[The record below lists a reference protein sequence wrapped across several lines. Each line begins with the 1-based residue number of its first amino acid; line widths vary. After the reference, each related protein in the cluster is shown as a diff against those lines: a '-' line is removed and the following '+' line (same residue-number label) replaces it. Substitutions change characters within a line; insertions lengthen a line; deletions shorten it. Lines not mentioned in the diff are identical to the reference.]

1 MRLPFANLTVIVA
14 GTGRP
19 STLALPELARV
30 SPSNIRIRVV
40 SGTINRQ
47 FVQVALGSATVHEV
61 SERSP
66 ETKTPSDAMR
76 LAMAVTRLRSR
87 IRIESGLRS
96 TGIPISQVA
105 VLSRIIEEGPT
116 TAAALAAAEHV
127 TQQAIAQSLATLEK
141 RGLVTKSR
149 DPGDGRKSLVSAT
162 ESGHALLASIKASRE
177 AWLSRAIEAAVTP
190 DERAALETTIEILR
204 RIADVDL
211 RPDTEMQ

>member
-1 MRLPFANLTVIVA
+1 M
-14 GTGRP
+14 GD
-19 STLALPELARV
+19 EKMQ
-30 SPSNIRIRVV
+30 
-40 SGTINRQ
+40 TINRQ
-47 FVQVALGSATVHEV
+47 VVQVALGSAPVHEV
-61 SERSP
+61 SERSL

-87 IRIESGLRS
+87 IRIESGVRS
-96 TGIPISQVA
+96 TGIPISQLA
-105 VLSRIIEEGPT
+105 VLSRSIEEGPT

-149 DPGDGRKSLVSAT
+149 DPGDGRKSLISAT
-162 ESGHALLASIKASRE
+162 ESGHALLASINASRE

-190 DERAALETTIEILR
+190 DERLALETTIEILR